1 MIIVGAP
8 GRSSGLLGPCLVL
21 RVIGTRFASK
31 TLGHHPRHVGLE
43 GQCDQVHHQLKMLL
57 HAVLALGLRA
67 HSGLVE
73 LRATAFENSIPI
85 IQSLLDLPNRFQVL
99 VHSLPVDH
107 TQPPLK
113 GFHIVGGGVEDAA
126 IQRDAGLGA
135 FQLRGIGRR
144 KEPLEDRAVVVGRR
158 NIDAQL
164 VAGKSGAS
172 HTGRPRQRQ
181 RRQIGWSDVLGR
193 DLVK

>member
-1 MIIVGAP
+1 
-8 GRSSGLLGPCLVL
+8 
-21 RVIGTRFASK
+21 
-31 TLGHHPRHVGLE
+31 
-43 GQCDQVHHQLKMLL
+43 MLL

-172 HTGRPRQRQ
+172 HAGRPRQRQ